1 MVFLEHR
8 RIVEPE
14 AVIHSPPAAHRIFL
28 QHPQARGGLAR
39 IRQRHAR
46 ALKHLHQGRGGGG
59 DTGETHG
66 QVEGGALRGHQG
78 RRRALELQE
87 PLAHPHG
94 LPIRHQRA
102 HPHGGVEQP
111 EQRLHQHATTEDP
124 VGLGEPVGP
133 ARATS
138 QRSRCEVAAAYVF
151 VQPGPQLALKR
162 RRERQVHG
170 DR

>member
-1 MVFLEHR
+1 M
-8 RIVEPE
+8 
-14 AVIHSPPAAHRIFL
+14 IHSPPAAHRIFL

-39 IRQRHAR
+39 IGQRHAR
-46 ALKHLHQGRGGGG
+46 ALKHLHQGRRGGS
-59 DTGETHG
+59 DTGEAHG
-66 QVEGGALRGHQG
+66 QVEGRALPGHHGRG
-78 RRRALELQE
+78 RALELQE

-111 EQRLHQHATTEDP
+111 EQRLHQHAATEDP

-138 QRSRCEVAAAYVF
+138 QRRSREVTAAQIF
-151 VQPGPQLALKR
+151 RQPGPQLALKR

-170 DR
+170 SR